1 MNGFYRLVKVG
12 LLTSLIILSFIFLYY
27 FFYFDQYYDFL
38 HWDSLEIKVNWM
50 ITILFFI
57 SFFFIL
63 LFLINFNVYNLIFVF
78 LITLGTPLWIIVYLL
93 QFFEIELSVLNWTAI
108 RNISAILCIS
118 ILGPGLSLNFIKFIK
133 NNSNLY
139 KKRKLFRNY
148 HIHEGFVGILFIIIA
163 FCLWIIRSMLIQHE
177 IMKKELRIFLA
188 LNMILL
194 FLFLFSGSFL
204 IFRDRKDLFKLRFI
218 EKKNYELSV
227 NKSSVFNPITPDSK
241 PFFKSPRIVLYPFG
255 ILLSS
260 FSVNIFIHGTFFFPE
275 EIFSLTHET
284 IVLMGFILCFIAGGM
299 IGIDWYRIFA
309 RLYPDLYQKTEQILR
324 NFTN

>member
-1 MNGFYRLVKVG
+1 
-12 LLTSLIILSFIFLYY
+12 
-27 FFYFDQYYDFL
+27 
-38 HWDSLEIKVNWM
+38 M

-57 SFFFIL
+57 SYFYIL

-93 QFFEIELSVLNWTAI
+93 QFLKIELSVLNWSAI
-108 RNISAILCIS
+108 RNISVILCFS

-139 KKRKLFRNY
+139 NKRKLFRNY
-148 HIHEGFVGILFIIIA
+148 HIHESFVGILFIIIA

-188 LNMILL
+188 LNMIPL

-204 IFRDRKDLFKLRFI
+204 IFRDRKDLLKLRFI
-218 EKKNYELSV
+218 EKKKYELKV

-241 PFFKSPRIVLYPFG
+241 LFFKSPRIVLYPFG

-260 FSVNIFIHGTFFFPE
+260 FSVNIFIHGAFFFPE